1 LAFTFGDLG
10 TAEGEAAVVAAFGV
24 GAFVGAGVETPAGEG
39 AAFEGVG
46 AFTGFL
52 FVGGG

>member
-1 LAFTFGDLG
+1 LGDLG
-10 TAEGEAAVVAAFGV
+10 TAEDEVEVVAGFGV
-24 GAFVGAGVETPAGEG
+24 GAFAGAGVETPAGEG
-39 AAFEGVG
+39 AAFEGVC